1 MKARNKVIL
10 GSVAAGT
17 VLAGAAVGV
26 GAVFAGRRLFNLARE
41 WRWPGL
47 EALGLAM
54 DDLRGQTVFITGS
67 SRGLGLA
74 MAEEFARQGCRL
86 VLCARDEQELVRAR
100 DQVSHLGADVET
112 VACDVGDQQQAQNA
126 IAEARRK
133 FGPID
138 ILVNNAGIIS
148 VGPILTQTIEDF
160 KESMDVMFWG
170 TVYPTLAVLPEM
182 VERGRGRIVNIT
194 SIGGKISI
202 PHLVPYACAKF
213 AAVGFSEG
221 LYAELK
227 RYGVHVLTVV
237 PGLMRT
243 GSHLNAQFKGKHE
256 KEYGWFALSGTN
268 PLFSISVERAARQI
282 VNATRRKQPELVIS
296 WQAELLARSHG
307 IAPELT
313 LRALSLVNQLLPDA
327 EGATSQKKSG
337 KESQSAV
344 TRSPLTAL
352 GERAARRYNQMG
364 ESA

>member
-10 GSVAAGT
+10 GGLAAGT
-17 VLAGAAVGV
+17 ALAGAAVGV
-26 GAVFAGRRLFNLARE
+26 GAIYAGRRVLNLARE
-41 WRWPGL
+41 TWFPGF
-47 EALGLAM
+47 AL

-74 MAEEFARQGCRL
+74 MAEEFARHDCK
-86 VLCARDEQELVRAR
+86 VILCARNERELMRAQE
-100 DQVSHLGADVET
+100 QVSRADARVET
-112 VACDVGDQQQAQNA
+112 VVCNVGDQQQAQQA

-148 VGPILTQTIEDF
+148 VGPILTQTLDDF
-160 KESMDVMFWG
+160 RESMDVMFWG

-194 SIGGKISI
+194 SIGGKVSV

-227 RYGVHVLTVV
+227 RYGIHVLTVV

-282 VNATRRKQPELVIS
+282 VKATRRRQPELVVS

-313 LRALSLVNQLLPDA
+313 LRALALVNDLLPTA
-327 EGATSQKKSG
+327 EGATAQRKSG